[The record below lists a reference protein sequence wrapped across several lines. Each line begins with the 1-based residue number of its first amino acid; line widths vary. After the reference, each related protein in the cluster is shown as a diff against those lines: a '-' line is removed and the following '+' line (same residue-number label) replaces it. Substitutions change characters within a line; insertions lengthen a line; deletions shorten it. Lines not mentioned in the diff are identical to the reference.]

1 MANKILEMKNIYK
14 TFENCEAL
22 NDVSLY
28 VEKGET
34 VAIIGAS
41 GSGKS
46 TLLRSVN
53 GLVRITKGEIVLDG
67 EVIASSNE
75 DTEFKGIRG
84 GVIKQKNGS
93 MEAKYLPDNL
103 FKEAICETGM
113 VFQHFNLFP
122 HMTCLENIT
131 YAPIKVKKIPKE
143 KAIERGLY
151 LLEMVGLKN
160 KRDEYPAK
168 LSGGQ
173 KQRIAIARALAMEPD
188 IMLFDEPTSALD
200 PEITGEVLSVMKK
213 LADRDTTMIV
223 VTHEMGFAKEVADRV
238 IYMDGGRIIEEG
250 SPEEIFYNP
259 KTDRLKA
266 FLSAM
271 IKTNC

>member
-53 GLVRITKGEIVLDG
+53 GLVRITSGEIVLDG

-84 GVIKQKNGS
+84 GVVKQKNGNI
-93 MEAKYLPDNL
+93 EAKYLPDNL

-143 KAIERGLY
+143 KAIERGLS

-238 IYMDGGRIIEEG
+238 IYMDSGRIIEEG

-271 IKTNC
+271 IKTN